1 MRILDEMRGGDKFI
15 GDQIAQFIQ
24 NEKEQIKE
32 HDAVVEKRNKQM
44 EKCGEEG

>member
-1 MRILDEMRGGDKFI
+1 MRGDDKFI
-15 GDQIAQFIQ
+15 EDQIAQFVQ

-32 HDAVVEKRNKQM
+32 HDAVVENHNKQM